1 MEKIT
6 HIEST
11 DNVHPNVQ
19 IVTAKR
25 KRVREEVEAVDAERQ
40 VQVRSSID
48 LYLQMAKEMRLR
60 RRINVK
66 EAVDAEIQVQV
77 RSGIDLYLQMAKE
90 MRLRRSS
97 NVK

>member
-1 MEKIT
+1 MEKET
-6 HIEST
+6 AIEST
-11 DNVHPNVQ
+11 DNVHSNVQ
-19 IVTAKR
+19 IVTVKR
-25 KRVREEVEAVDAERQ
+25 KRVREEV
-40 VQVRSSID
+40 
-48 LYLQMAKEMRLR
+48 
-60 RRINVK
+60 